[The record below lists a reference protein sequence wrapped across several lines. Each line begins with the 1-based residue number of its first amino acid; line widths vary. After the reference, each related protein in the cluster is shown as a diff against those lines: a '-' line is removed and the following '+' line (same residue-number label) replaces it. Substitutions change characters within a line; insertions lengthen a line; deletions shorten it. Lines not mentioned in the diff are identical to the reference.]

1 MVEGLYLTA
10 NPTQNLIR
18 SFSWQAMPEQQ
29 AVIERFLGREQ

>member
-18 SFSWQAMPEQQ
+18 SFSWQAMQAQQ
-29 AVIERFLGREQ
+29 ADIERFLGREQ